1 MRRLPLLLLP
11 AIAVLGLLAAPA
23 LSLERWRPGPVD
35 FTLDLADEGLE
46 RGANAGATY
55 VSDPIQTPK
64 RFDLMGLQWAESEKP
79 VGVWLRTRDGEGPWS
94 PWVEATNDEG
104 EPASDGVW
112 AGGADTFQARFTA
125 PPADLE
131 ASFVNTTGTATR
143 VQEAATALRGA
154 TNTAVLAT
162 VGSAVAWAQGASG
175 PPAIVPRAAW
185 AGDDCPPRE
194 APSMGK
200 VDMAFVH
207 HTVSTNDYSAN
218 ESGAVILAM
227 CRYHRNSLKW
237 NDIGYNFLVDRWG
250 KVYEGR
256 AGGIDQPVI
265 GAQTQGFNSVSTG
278 VAAIGTYTSA
288 TPPPA
293 QVSAIASLLAWKLPA
308 HGVPTTGTTTVR
320 SLGGSSNRFPS
331 GAQATFQRIA
341 GHRDAGKTICPGD
354 GMIAQFGSLRAQAAE
369 REQPSSTP
377 PGGATQAPPAGQ
389 PVSGEIH
396 APKLEIRRSDMV
408 RSRRLLDVHAPIT
421 GRASGTAQ
429 VELHAAR
436 QRHTFDAPV
445 NGQGRRINFREAI
458 PAAQARL
465 GTGILTIR
473 YPGDADTRPQELRLR
488 AANGRSNLEL
498 ERPRLDG
505 GVLRASGTVNPRATG
520 VVRVAISYVHQGQTH
535 VVERT
540 APVSGGRWKLAA
552 PLPPQDT
559 LRIAQRTG
567 TVHSTTA
574 YTGDFDARLRG
585 EARSYQVLGAP

>member
-11 AIAVLGLLAAPA
+11 VIAVLGLLAAPA

-35 FTLDLADEGLE
+35 FTLELAEEGLE

-55 VSDPIQTPK
+55 VSDPIQAPK
-64 RFDLMGLQWAESEKP
+64 RFDLMGLQWADSEEP
-79 VGVWLRTRDGEGPWS
+79 IGVWIRTRDGEEPWS
-94 PWVEATNDEG
+94 PWVEAGNEQG

-125 PPADLE
+125 PPEDLE
-131 ASFVNTTGTATR
+131 ASFINTTGTATPAE
-143 VQEAATALRGA
+143 EAATALRDA
-154 TNTAVLAT
+154 ANSAVLAT
-162 VGSAVAWAQGASG
+162 VGNAVAWAQGSSG
-175 PPAIVPRAAW
+175 PPSIVPREAW

-194 APSMGK
+194 GPSMGK

-207 HTVSTNDYSAN
+207 HTVSTNDYRAD

-227 CRYHRNSLKW
+227 CRYHRNSLEW
-237 NDIGYNFLVDRWG
+237 NDVGYNFLVDRWG
-250 KVYEGR
+250 KIYEGR
-256 AGGIDQPVI
+256 AGGIDKPVI

-288 TPPPA
+288 TPPPE
-293 QVSAIASLLAWKLPA
+293 QVSAIAALLAWKLPA
-308 HGVPTTGTTTVR
+308 HGVPTTGEVTVK
-320 SLGGSSNRFPS
+320 SLGGSSNRFAS
-331 GAQATFQRIA
+331 GEQATFQRIA

-354 GMIAQFGSLRAQAAE
+354 GMVAQFGALRAQAAE
-369 REQPSSTP
+369 REQPLGS
-377 PGGATQAPPAGQ
+377 PGAAGQAPQEGQ

-396 APKLEIRRSDMV
+396 APKLEILRSDME
-408 RSRRLLDVHAPIT
+408 RSRSVLDVHAPIT
-421 GRASGTAQ
+421 ARASGTAE
-429 VELHAAR
+429 VELHAAQ

-445 NGQGRRINFREAI
+445 NSQGRRINFRETI

-473 YPGDADTRPQELRLR
+473 YPGDPDTRPQELRLR
-488 AANGRSNLEL
+488 AANGRSNLAL

-505 GVLRASGTVNPRATG
+505 GILSAGGTINPRAGG
-520 VVRVAISYVHQGQTH
+520 VVRVSISYVHQGQTH
-535 VVERT
+535 VVERN
-540 APVSGGRWKLAA
+540 APVVGGRWALAA
-552 PLPPQDT
+552 PLLPEDNM
-559 LRIAQRTG
+559 RIAQRTG

>member
-1 MRRLPLLLLP
+1 
-11 AIAVLGLLAAPA
+11 
-23 LSLERWRPGPVD
+23 
-35 FTLDLADEGLE
+35 
-46 RGANAGATY
+46 
-55 VSDPIQTPK
+55 
-64 RFDLMGLQWAESEKP
+64 MGLQWAEGEKP
-79 VGVWLRTRDGEGPWS
+79 IGVWIRTRDEDGPWS
-94 PWVEATNDEG
+94 PWVEASNEQG

-125 PPADLE
+125 PPQDLE
-131 ASFVNTTGTATR
+131 ASFVNTTGTATP

-154 TNTAVLAT
+154 ANTAVLAT

-175 PPAIVPRAAW
+175 PPAIVPREAW
-185 AGDDCPPRE
+185 AGDDCNPRE

-207 HTVSTNDYSAN
+207 HTVSTNDYSAD

-227 CRYHRNSLKW
+227 CRYHRNSLEW

-256 AGGIDQPVI
+256 AGGIDKPVI

-320 SLGGSSNRFPS
+320 SLGGSSNRFAS

-341 GHRDAGKTICPGD
+341 GHRDAGKTLCPGD
-354 GMIAQFGSLRAQAAE
+354 GMIAQFGSLRAQAAQ
-369 REQPSSTP
+369 REQPLASP
-377 PGGATQAPPAGQ
+377 VAVGPVAVGQAPQQAQ
-389 PVSGEIH
+389 PVNGVVH
-396 APKLEIRRSDMV
+396 APKLEILRADMV
-408 RSRRLLDVHAPIT
+408 RSQGVLDVHAPIT
-421 GRASGTAQ
+421 ARASGTAQ
-429 VELHAAR
+429 VELRAAQR
-436 QRHTFDAPV
+436 RHTFDASV
-445 NGQGRRINFREAI
+445 NGAGRRINFRETI

-473 YPGDADTRPQELRLR
+473 YPGDADTRPQVLRLR
-488 AANGRSNLEL
+488 AANGRSNLQV

-505 GVLRASGTVNPRATG
+505 GVLSASGTISRRATG

-535 VVERT
+535 VVERK
-540 APVSGGRWKLAA
+540 AAVSGGRWKLAA
-552 PLPPQDT
+552 PLPSDDT
-559 LRIAQRTG
+559 QRIAQRTG